1 MRAVVFCTNRLRRF
15 SLSDERGTQFVELA
29 LVLPV
34 MLLMLASVAEFGRF
48 FYTYQTLAKA
58 TRTGARYLTIKPPT
72 TDNDEK
78 AQNMVVYGNPEG
90 TGEPVVA
97 GLTTGM
103 VRVVRDGA
111 NPALPD
117 HVTIRIEGYAYE
129 PLFNLVRFSGDS
141 RTSLRINVDPSTK
154 MRMFITIPS

>member
-1 MRAVVFCTNRLRRF
+1 MLKGMIKGRFAARRF
-15 SLSDERGTQFVELA
+15 ARDERGTQLVELA
-29 LVLPV
+29 VVLPV
-34 MLLMLASVAEFGRF
+34 LLVLFGATAEFGRF

-58 TRTGARYLTIKPPT
+58 TRTGARFLTIKPPT
-72 TDNDEK
+72 TANDEE

-90 TGEPVVA
+90 TGDPVVA
-97 GLTTGM
+97 GLTPGM
-103 VRVVRDGA
+103 VRVVREGA

-117 HVTIRIEGYAYE
+117 HVTVSIEGYAYE

-141 RTSLRINVDPSTK
+141 RNTLRINVDPSTK